1 MNERII
7 GIGLGLGK
15 SYAFICVEWPGEL
28 VTVDDTEDTSVELNI
43 DSNTEVLP
51 GVGLN
56 AAGLRNKVAFQENAL
71 WNSGILDTRL
81 NDVQGSIF

>member
-56 AAGLRNKVAFQENAL
+56 AAGLRYKVAFQENAL